1 VGQHHLVVAV
11 AVADQRP
18 TCRVISKAVVA
29 AVVSVCSVKVVQAL
43 VALGIQAAAVG
54 LAVVPVPQQ
63 LVIQAVLVV
72 SLVVAREVR
81 NLPLQVLELLVP
93 LAVAE

>member
-1 VGQHHLVVAV
+1 MGQHHLVVAV

-18 TCRVISKAVVA
+18 TCRVISKAVVV

-43 VALGIQAAAVG
+43 VALEIQAAAGV
-54 LAVVPVPQQ
+54 LAVVPVLQQ

-72 SLVVAREVR
+72 NLVVVREVHNLPLRARAQPVPLVVAE
-81 NLPLQVLELLVP
+81 
-93 LAVAE
+93 